1 MLRRMPVPP
10 FLPTPTRR
18 RLLAAP
24 LLLLPGPARAVA
36 LPEAAPG
43 LSAAW
48 AQFRGRFMR
57 PEGRVVDTGNGGV
70 SHSEGQGWAL
80 LAAERCGDR
89 EAFAQL
95 LDWTE
100 RNLHRPQ
107 DSLFAWRHV
116 PGARPQATD
125 RNNAADGD
133 LFIAGALL
141 LAARRWGLPRYEEQ
155 GTAIAR
161 DILRL
166 LLRRVAGRTVLLP
179 GLVGFETAEHVILN
193 PSYYAFPMI
202 RLAAQA
208 APDPAWLRLVA
219 DGLGL
224 LRGARFGRW
233 ALPPDWLQLRRA
245 DGVASLPASRPPR
258 FSYDALRVPLYL
270 GWAGLQAEPAGQ
282 AVQAFWNDPVHA
294 RLPAWADLATDSVS
308 PYAADG
314 GIAALRRWVTWRA
327 QPAGRA
333 APVAVL
339 EEGDQYYPAMLKILT
354 MLAQPVKT

>member
-1 MLRRMPVPP
+1 MPVPP

-48 AQFRGRFMR
+48 VQFRGRFMR
-57 PEGRVVDTGNGGV
+57 PEGRVVDTGNGSV

-107 DSLFAWRHV
+107 DGLFAWRHV

-166 LLRRVAGRTVLLP
+166 LRRRVAGRTVLLH
-179 GLVGFETAEHVILN
+179 GLVGFETA
-193 PSYYAFPMI
+193 
-202 RLAAQA
+202 
-208 APDPAWLRLVA
+208 
-219 DGLGL
+219 
-224 LRGARFGRW
+224 
-233 ALPPDWLQLRRA
+233 
-245 DGVASLPASRPPR
+245 
-258 FSYDALRVPLYL
+258 
-270 GWAGLQAEPAGQ
+270 
-282 AVQAFWNDPVHA
+282 
-294 RLPAWADLATDSVS
+294 
-308 PYAADG
+308 
-314 GIAALRRWVTWRA
+314 
-327 QPAGRA
+327 
-333 APVAVL
+333 
-339 EEGDQYYPAMLKILT
+339 
-354 MLAQPVKT
+354 